1 MIVDS
6 RIIEINPAAINHGR
20 LSIRACGQTF
30 FPQDAV
36 GGPSKEFTA
45 PRRLRLYAE
54 GIPQNIT
61 TDLPTDQFG
70 RLRWMFRA
78 RSWVRKF
85 IKANH
90 LRQDD
95 KIFVLRT
102 SPSEYRITPLWKP
115 FTFIDLFAG
124 IGGTRLAFEAVGGK
138 SVFCSEIDP
147 LAQQTY
153 EANFGERPAGDIAKI
168 SPQSI
173 PNHNI
178 LLAGFPCQSFSI
190 IGNRQGFA
198 DTRGT
203 MFFYI
208 EEILRAT
215 RPEAVLL
222 ENVKQFK
229 THDEG
234 RTYRTAIN
242 RLHNLGYYTHC
253 KVLNALDYGVPQ
265 KRERTFI
272 VGFQKNLDFTFPAP
286 FGYRPSLSA
295 ILEADTEVDHNLFAS
310 EYIQTKRMERLKK
323 QGVKPFYPSM
333 WHENKG
339 GYIGIHPFS
348 CALRANASYNYLLV
362 NGRRRP
368 SSRECLRL
376 QGFPDSFKIAVPHA
390 AIRAQAGNAV
400 SVPLVTAIASR
411 IMVALDKNKIFRE
424 SLFELVPNKMVPEKK
439 TATEDTHSYVAV

>member
-1 MIVDS
+1 MIVES
-6 RIIEINPAAINHGR
+6 RIIEINPAAADHGR
-20 LSIRACGQTF
+20 LSIRPCGQTF
-30 FPQDAV
+30 FPEDAI
-36 GGPSKEFTA
+36 GGPSKEFA
-45 PRRLRLYAE
+45 ASGRVRLYPE
-54 GIPQNIT
+54 GIYQHIT

-70 RLRWMFRA
+70 RVRWMFRA
-78 RSWVRKF
+78 RSWVKTF
-85 IKANH
+85 IKAND
-90 LRQDD
+90 LKERD
-95 KIFVLRT
+95 KIFVLRV
-102 SPSEYRITPLWKP
+102 SPNEYRITPLWKP
-115 FTFIDLFAG
+115 FTFTDLFAG
-124 IGGTRLAFEAVGGK
+124 IGGIRLAFEAVGGK
-138 SVFCSEIDP
+138 SVFSSEIDP

-153 EANFGERPAGDIAKI
+153 EANFGERPAGDITEI
-168 SPQSI
+168 PPDSI

-190 IGNRQGFA
+190 IGNRQGFS

-208 EEILRAT
+208 QEILRAK
-215 RPEAVLL
+215 RPEAILL

-229 THDEG
+229 THDKG
-234 RTYRTAIN
+234 RTYGTVIN
-242 RLHNLGYYTHC
+242 CLHELGYYTHC
-253 KVLNALDYGVPQ
+253 KVLNALYYGVPQ
-265 KRERTFI
+265 KRERAFI
-272 VGFQKNLDFTFPAP
+272 VGFQKNLDFTFPSP
-286 FGYRPSLSA
+286 FGYRPSLNG
-295 ILEADTEVDHNLFAS
+295 ILEPDTEVDPKLFAS
-310 EYIQTKRMERLKK
+310 EYIQKKRIERLKK

-376 QGFPDSFKIAVPHA
+376 QGFPDSFKIVVPHA

-411 IMVALDKNKIFRE
+411 MMVALHKNKVFGQF
-424 SLFELVPNKMVPEKK
+424 LFERVANKTTAKKEKK
-439 TATEDTHSYVAV
+439 TDEINLYAPV